1 MDDRGFIFTADA
13 TLGLIVIM
21 IFATSIMSYFMIPVY
36 MGEDHQHLEA
46 IADSALET
54 MEQDGTL
61 RNATVQAENGNV
73 TGAEEILNNRLNI
86 LIPGG
91 IAYKLTL
98 SSINPVTV
106 RDERGVLTSRDIVT
120 RVKVITGPQ
129 EGWMGRS
136 QYLLEEVNFTDQ
148 DITVVS
154 TLWNF
159 HNYLSN
165 YDPWYYTYRNLPKPT
180 SFIENPT
187 WGRSG
192 STYQNINFPVPDG
205 TLNSAMILLGSVDHN
220 FGQSY
225 SATVSI
231 NGHNYSIPQNRFTQ
245 ITDVTMGR
253 IYNNRS
259 IININDLTPGISNQ
273 LHVNFGDVDRY
284 DDMPWFSLLANYTM
298 TIKVPQGV
306 SAPVY
311 TNFDDQAGLA
321 TRRTPQNPNNPI
333 TTTYDLSTGSVQT
346 TSGSNRVSWAELTD
360 DRFDLNPTQFSNRVG
375 NRPFVITNVPN
386 VTGAG
391 DGSAVSIVKDVY
403 VPEDTRLL
411 DSYLVVNSYG
421 AADGVLVQVW
431 DEDNTR
437 WLTVFDSSQDTARSH
452 GYGNQPG
459 ILFLGDEDHS
469 ILQKGHNTVRIITWD
484 EVPSSDYDLVGLVNC
499 YASVTTTKLPIRWNN
514 TPFENNQSS
523 SNVEQQYKD
532 FPIGPN
538 AESAFLF
545 VGVGSDTNN
554 IKVEVSNNGG
564 ITYQELYNDPV
575 TYVVDLKE
583 EDTNNEQHIITD
595 GNGNLLQGNYRLRVT
610 ATAGKAWESGDMG
623 GSSDPSNNIS
633 QSRNA
638 NAEMFS
644 GTRIAILYPKFLQ
657 NLWATSY
664 APTADEARA
673 KAYENLTRILR
684 DSQIPYSDSDIR
696 NESLYTGDLPNA
708 IPVRLSLW
716 KQ

>member
-13 TLGLIVIM
+13 TLGLIVIV
-21 IFATSIMSYFMIPVY
+21 IFATSIMSYLMIPAY

-73 TGAEEILNNRLNI
+73 AGAEQILNNRLQT

-91 IAYKLTL
+91 IGYRLTL
-98 SSINPVTV
+98 SSTNTVTV
-106 RDERGVLTSRDIVT
+106 QDERGLLTSRDIVT

-165 YDPWYYTYRNLPKPT
+165 YDPWDYNYQLPRRTNLVGA
-180 SFIENPT
+180 PT
-187 WGRSG
+187 WGRDG
-192 STYQNINFPVPDG
+192 STYQNINIPVPNG
-205 TLNSAMILLGSVDHN
+205 TLNSVNVLLGSVDHN
-220 FGQSY
+220 FGSSY
-225 SATVSI
+225 SAIVSI
-231 NGHNYSIPQNRFTQ
+231 NDHNYNIPQSGFTQ

-253 IYNNRS
+253 IYNNRLT
-259 IININDLTPGISNQ
+259 INPGDLTPASSNP
-273 LHVNFGDVDRY
+273 LHINFNNVNQY
-284 DDMPWFSLLANYTM
+284 DDMPWFSILANYTM

-306 SAPVY
+306 SSPVY
-311 TNFDDQAGLA
+311 TTFDDQAGLA
-321 TRRTPQNPNNPI
+321 TRYTRDYNPHDPI

-346 TSGSNRVSWAELTD
+346 TAGSNRVSWDELTD
-360 DRFDLNPTQFSNRVG
+360 DISALNPTQFSNRVG
-375 NRPFVITNVPN
+375 NRPFVITNVPD
-386 VTGAG
+386 VTGAH

-411 DSYLVVNSYG
+411 DSYLVVNSFA

-431 DEDNTR
+431 DEDDDS
-437 WLTVFDSSQDTARSH
+437 WLTVFDSSEDTARSH

-469 ILQKGHNTVRIITWD
+469 ILQKGHNTVRIVTWD

-514 TPFENNQSS
+514 TPFENHQSS

-545 VGVGSDTNN
+545 VGVGTDTNN
-554 IKVEVSNNGG
+554 VKVEVSNNGG
-564 ITYQELYNDPV
+564 GTYRELYNGPV
-575 TYVVDLKE
+575 TYVVDLKQ
-583 EDTNNEQHIITD
+583 EDADNTQHIITD
-595 GNGNLLQGNYRLRVT
+595 GNDTLLQGNYRLRVT
-610 ATAGKAWESGDMG
+610 VTAGKAWESGDMG
-623 GSSDPSNNIS
+623 GGSDPSNPIS
-633 QSRNA
+633 QSRDA

-657 NLWATSY
+657 NLWTTSY
-664 APTADEARA
+664 APTADEARTL
-673 KAYENLTRILR
+673 AYQNLTRILR
-684 DSQIPYSDSDIR
+684 DSGIPYSDSDIR
-696 NESLYTGDLPNA
+696 NESLYTGDLPNT